1 MFGFCDYKT
10 IDASDL
16 KDHESKQHEIWHC
29 SKCEYG
35 ALDKSLLENHIGI
48 HTGGI
53 NFGCGICE
61 FEATRKSIL
70 VDHIEMKHRPK
81 EVFKCQVCERKH
93 S

>member
-1 MFGFCDYKT
+1 MHKSDESNLQWFMFGFCDYKT

-53 NFGCGICE
+53 NLDAE
-61 FEATRKSIL
+61 FANLKQPENLFYLTTLK
-70 VDHIEMKHRPK
+70 
-81 EVFKCQVCERKH
+81 
-93 S
+93 